1 MIEVL
6 KNQVEPEMSTW
17 NGERR
22 WEMMMS
28 RFMFIN
34 YDTELAKI
42 LQQMQSFELIQGQ
55 SSLNP
60 FKCSWSIEKAIEDP
74 AASRVIFKTKI
85 VS

>member
-1 MIEVL
+1 VIEAL

-34 YDTELAKI
+34 YDTEQAKI
-42 LQQMQSFELIQGQ
+42 LQQMQKNVSEQQ
-55 SSLNP
+55 
-60 FKCSWSIEKAIEDP
+60 KWS
-74 AASRVIFKTKI
+74 RRTKLQI
-85 VS
+85 SN

>member
-1 MIEVL
+1 VPAFVIEAL

-42 LQQMQSFELIQGQ
+42 LQQMQK
-55 SSLNP
+55 
-60 FKCSWSIEKAIEDP
+60 KC
-74 AASRVIFKTKI
+74 F
-85 VS
+85 

>member
-1 MIEVL
+1 VPAFVIEAL

-34 YDTELAKI
+34 YDTEQAKI
-42 LQQMQSFELIQGQ
+42 LQQMQKNVSEQQ
-55 SSLNP
+55 
-60 FKCSWSIEKAIEDP
+60 KWS
-74 AASRVIFKTKI
+74 RRTKLQI
-85 VS
+85 SN